1 MAMGSFFCPAA
12 RCRSGQG
19 NAGWSVHWRL
29 SRAGPTGAS
38 GLLIAGRQRRAKRTL
53 HARSLARSVGGR
65 SRTCAGKTT
74 SSRAALGV
82 GPSRRANARARW
94 PAGAWIPARA
104 RADCPGARDRAR
116 DPHPRRAHMQ
126 KGSPARGVAAGRGPG
141 SARRCRLRTIWDRRP
156 ADAVA
161 RAAWAPQF
169 GLSKRRAFIMRVQ
182 LPLSCTTRLGGVG
195 NIGRGVASC
204 VAASGEPGAGVAA
217 SGGGVSPVGPA
228 KDIRP
233 SG

>member
-1 MAMGSFFCPAA
+1 MTFGVSSASRGAAQAKHLKLLANLTLPAPASENKDVHVVICDPAVRGASMAMAVFCPAA

-29 SRAGPTGAS
+29 LWTA
-38 GLLIAGRQRRAKRTL
+38 LIAGRQRRAKRTL

-141 SARRCRLRTIWDRRP
+141 SARRC
-156 ADAVA
+156 
-161 RAAWAPQF
+161 
-169 GLSKRRAFIMRVQ
+169 
-182 LPLSCTTRLGGVG
+182 
-195 NIGRGVASC
+195 
-204 VAASGEPGAGVAA
+204 
-217 SGGGVSPVGPA
+217 
-228 KDIRP
+228 
-233 SG
+233 